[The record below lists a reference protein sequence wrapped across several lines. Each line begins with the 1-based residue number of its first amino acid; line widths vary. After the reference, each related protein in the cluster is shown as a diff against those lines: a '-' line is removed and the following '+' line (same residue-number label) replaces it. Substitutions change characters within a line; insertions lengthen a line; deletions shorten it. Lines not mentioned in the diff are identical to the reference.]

1 MFSPVLFVAFGSFVL
16 YIVLDVSRYH
26 LTSDSV

>member
-1 MFSPVLFVAFGSFVL
+1 MFSPVVFIAFGSFVL

-26 LTSDSV
+26 LSGDSI